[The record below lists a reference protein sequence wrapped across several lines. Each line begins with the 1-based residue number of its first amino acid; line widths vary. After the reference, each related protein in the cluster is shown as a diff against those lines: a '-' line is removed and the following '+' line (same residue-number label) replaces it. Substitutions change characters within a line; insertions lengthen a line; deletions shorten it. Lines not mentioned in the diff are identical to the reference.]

1 MNSVMDFYVE
11 ERIYPTR
18 DKEVAIGLK
27 ETKIKNTK
35 LNIHKTTQKDFM
47 YMINGQKMSPCQN
60 GKSSNSLKID
70 QKNGKNQSEKTSAL
84 VRFFYQLSLSV
95 AILDYPTVTV
105 ISCIGCCYYI
115 C

>member
-11 ERIYPTR
+11 ERIYHTR

-47 YMINGQKMSPCQN
+47 YMING
-60 GKSSNSLKID
+60 
-70 QKNGKNQSEKTSAL
+70 
-84 VRFFYQLSLSV
+84 
-95 AILDYPTVTV
+95 
-105 ISCIGCCYYI
+105 
-115 C
+115 

>member
-47 YMINGQKMSPCQN
+47 YMISG
-60 GKSSNSLKID
+60 
-70 QKNGKNQSEKTSAL
+70 
-84 VRFFYQLSLSV
+84 
-95 AILDYPTVTV
+95 
-105 ISCIGCCYYI
+105 
-115 C
+115 